1 MKYKG
6 ATLEAICGMVAP
18 LVGAWIEIVTSITT
32 WKAQDV
38 APLVGAWIEI
48 GGILHMRRSDR
59 VAPLVGAWI
68 EICTR
73 WQTWQN

>member
-1 MKYKG
+1 MCIF
-6 ATLEAICGMVAP
+6 AVAP
-18 LVGAWIEIVTSITT
+18 LVGAWIEIDGTITLGVTD
-32 WKAQDV
+32 WV

-68 EICTR
+68 EIM
-73 WQTWQN
+73 NPDNMIDYIMSLLL